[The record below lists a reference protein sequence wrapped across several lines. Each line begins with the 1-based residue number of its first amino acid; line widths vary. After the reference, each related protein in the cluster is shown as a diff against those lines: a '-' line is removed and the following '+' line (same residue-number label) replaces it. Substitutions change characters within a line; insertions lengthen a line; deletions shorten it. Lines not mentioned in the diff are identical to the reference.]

1 MHCSLDEL
9 SSGADLEFSCGGR
22 GRCQE
27 FCEEVWCSHWT
38 RPGGSPSGNL
48 TAHKILAIEKRRA
61 LESKEVLYKAYFVP
75 IAMYTAETWT
85 LNARE
90 TRKVG
95 VMGMK
100 FVRTSRVHHEVTPMK
115 QRETSRSTC
124 HTSNSISYVF
134 TLGAETVRAGR
145 DVVDET
151 RDTLTEK
158 RGILVSPVFSPV
170 ASLVLTDSSQL
181 TFDSQYL
188 AMSNTLKEKF
198 SKEDLK
204 QRLTPIQYHVT
215 QEKGTERAFTGKFNK
230 TSDAGTY
237 VCLVCR
243 DPLFSSETKYDSGCG
258 WPAFNDVL
266 EQGKVKLTKD
276 TSNVG
281 ANLLLLVANPGMVRT
296 EVTCSNCGAHLGHV
310 FGDGPRPTGK
320 RFCINSASIDF
331 IPASGS

>member
-1 MHCSLDEL
+1 
-9 SSGADLEFSCGGR
+9 
-22 GRCQE
+22 
-27 FCEEVWCSHWT
+27 
-38 RPGGSPSGNL
+38 
-48 TAHKILAIEKRRA
+48 
-61 LESKEVLYKAYFVP
+61 
-75 IAMYTAETWT
+75 
-85 LNARE
+85 
-90 TRKVG
+90 
-95 VMGMK
+95 
-100 FVRTSRVHHEVTPMK
+100 MK

-158 RGILVSPVFSPV
+158 RGILN
-170 ASLVLTDSSQL
+170 SQ
-181 TFDSQYL
+181 S
-188 AMSNTLKEKF
+188 MSNTPKEKF

-276 TSNVG
+276 TSNVSCIATQGFTSYELARSLTSERGLTLLRWLGLTLNLFLPPSYPPSIQTATVG

-331 IPASGS
+331 IPASELQLALPSAKGLNPAQGAQQNPLKAECLFYSTPCL